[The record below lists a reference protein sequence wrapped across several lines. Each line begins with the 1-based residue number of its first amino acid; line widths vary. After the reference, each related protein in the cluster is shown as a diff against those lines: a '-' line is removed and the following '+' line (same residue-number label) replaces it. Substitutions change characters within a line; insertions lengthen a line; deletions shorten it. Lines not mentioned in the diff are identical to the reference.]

1 MGKGNICRFVT
12 TVYKGRK
19 RQKRRTK
26 KENEKIEDKKMAED
40 NRRNEVELDL
50 EKYDSLINSLHD
62 KEKEIAR
69 MKADAQAQKKS
80 IEPKKNRRLLD
91 VFLDDNDVNE
101 KAIVGFIS
109 FAMMVAFGIFDL
121 ITAMDGKPLD
131 ISDTIYTS
139 FVVVTLGCFGISE
152 AGKAFGK

>member
-1 MGKGNICRFVT
+1 
-12 TVYKGRK
+12 
-19 RQKRRTK
+19 
-26 KENEKIEDKKMAED
+26 MAED

-50 EKYDSLINSLHD
+50 EKYDSLINNLHE

-69 MKADAQAQKKS
+69 MKAEAQAQKKS

-109 FAMMVAFGIFDL
+109 FAMMVAFGILGFSL
-121 ITAMDGKPLD
+121 LRA
-131 ISDTIYTS
+131 SRSRSFRYTD
-139 FVVVTLGCFGISE
+139 
-152 AGKAFGK
+152 

>member
-1 MGKGNICRFVT
+1 MMSEV
-12 TVYKGRK
+12 
-19 RQKRRTK
+19 
-26 KENEKIEDKKMAED
+26 D
-40 NRRNEVELDL
+40 NRNEVELDL
-50 EKYDSLINSLHD
+50 EKYDQLIGSLHD
-62 KEKEIAR
+62 KEREIAR
-69 MKADAQAQKKS
+69 LKADAEAQKKA
-80 IEPKKNRRLLD
+80 IAPKKKRRVLD
-91 VFLDDNDVNE
+91 IFLDDNDVNE

-121 ITAMDGKPLD
+121 ITAMDGSPLE

>member
-1 MGKGNICRFVT
+1 
-12 TVYKGRK
+12 
-19 RQKRRTK
+19 
-26 KENEKIEDKKMAED
+26 MAED

-50 EKYDSLINSLHD
+50 EKYDSLINNLHE

-80 IEPKKNRRLLD
+80 IEPKKNRRFLD
-91 VFLDDNDVNE
+91 IFLDDNDVNE

-109 FAMMVAFGIFDL
+109 FAMMVSFGIFDL
-121 ITAMDGKPLD
+121 MTALDGTPLE

>member
-1 MGKGNICRFVT
+1 
-12 TVYKGRK
+12 
-19 RQKRRTK
+19 
-26 KENEKIEDKKMAED
+26 MAEVD
-40 NRRNEVELDL
+40 SRNEVELDL
-50 EKYDSLINSLHD
+50 EKYDKLIGSLHD

-69 MKADAQAQKKS
+69 LKADAEAQNKA
-80 IEPKKNRRLLD
+80 IAPKKKRRVLD
-91 VFLDDNDVNE
+91 IFLDDNDVNE

-121 ITAMDGKPLD
+121 ITAMDGSPLE

>member
-1 MGKGNICRFVT
+1 MS
-12 TVYKGRK
+12 
-19 RQKRRTK
+19 
-26 KENEKIEDKKMAED
+26 ENVDS
-40 NRRNEVELDL
+40 RNEVEIDL
-50 EKYDSLINSLHD
+50 EKYDKLINNLYE
-62 KEKEIAR
+62 KEKEIAK
-69 MKADAQAQKKS
+69 MKADAEAQKKS
-80 IEPKKNRRLLD
+80 IAPRKKRRVLD
-91 VFLDDNDVNE
+91 IFLDDNDVNE

>member
-1 MGKGNICRFVT
+1 
-12 TVYKGRK
+12 
-19 RQKRRTK
+19 
-26 KENEKIEDKKMAED
+26 MAEVD
-40 NRRNEVELDL
+40 SRNEVELDL
-50 EKYDSLINSLHD
+50 EKYDKLIGSLHD

-69 MKADAQAQKKS
+69 LKADAEAQKKA
-80 IEPKKNRRLLD
+80 IAPKKKRRVLD
-91 VFLDDNDVNE
+91 IFLDDNDVNE

-121 ITAMDGKPLD
+121 ITAMDGSPLE

>member
-1 MGKGNICRFVT
+1 MTNLSEALKAAAERV
-12 TVYKGRK
+12 
-19 RQKRRTK
+19 RQMTPQERAEMYRAQRRSF
-26 KENEKIEDKKMAED
+26 MRAEASFGTD
-40 NRRNEVELDL
+40 ADERAYSRAVAHGD
-50 EKYDSLINSLHD
+50 
-62 KEKEIAR
+62 EKEIAR
-69 MKADAQAQKKS
+69 LKADAEAQKKS
-80 IEPKKNRRLLD
+80 IAPKKKRRVLD
-91 VFLDDNDVNE
+91 IFLDDNDVNE

-121 ITAMDGKPLD
+121 ITAMDGTPLE

>member
-1 MGKGNICRFVT
+1 
-12 TVYKGRK
+12 
-19 RQKRRTK
+19 
-26 KENEKIEDKKMAED
+26 MAEVD
-40 NRRNEVELDL
+40 SRNEVELDL
-50 EKYDSLINSLHD
+50 EKYDQLINSLHD

-69 MKADAQAQKKS
+69 LKADAEAQKKA
-80 IEPKKNRRLLD
+80 IAPKKKRKVLD
-91 VFLDDNDVNE
+91 IFLDDNDVNE

-121 ITAMDGKPLD
+121 ITAMDGTPLE

>member
-1 MGKGNICRFVT
+1 
-12 TVYKGRK
+12 
-19 RQKRRTK
+19 
-26 KENEKIEDKKMAED
+26 MAEVD
-40 NRRNEVELDL
+40 SRNEVELDL
-50 EKYDSLINSLHD
+50 EKYDELINSLHN

-69 MKADAQAQKKS
+69 LKADAEAQKKA
-80 IEPKKNRRLLD
+80 IAPKKKRKVLD
-91 VFLDDNDVNE
+91 IFLDDNDVNE

-121 ITAMDGKPLD
+121 ITAMDGTPLE

>member
-1 MGKGNICRFVT
+1 
-12 TVYKGRK
+12 
-19 RQKRRTK
+19 
-26 KENEKIEDKKMAED
+26 MAEVD
-40 NRRNEVELDL
+40 SRNEVELDL
-50 EKYDSLINSLHD
+50 EKYDQLINNLHD

-69 MKADAQAQKKS
+69 LKADAEAQKKA
-80 IEPKKNRRLLD
+80 IAPKKKRRVLD
-91 VFLDDNDVNE
+91 IFLDDNDVNE

-121 ITAMDGKPLD
+121 ITAMDGSPLE
-131 ISDTIYTS
+131 ISVTIYTS

>member
-1 MGKGNICRFVT
+1 
-12 TVYKGRK
+12 
-19 RQKRRTK
+19 
-26 KENEKIEDKKMAED
+26 MAEVD
-40 NRRNEVELDL
+40 SRNEVELDL
-50 EKYDSLINSLHD
+50 EKYDQLINNLHD

-69 MKADAQAQKKS
+69 LKADAEAQKKA
-80 IEPKKNRRLLD
+80 IAPKKKRRVLD
-91 VFLDDNDVNE
+91 IFLDDNDVNE

-121 ITAMDGKPLD
+121 ITAMDGTPLE

>member
-1 MGKGNICRFVT
+1 
-12 TVYKGRK
+12 
-19 RQKRRTK
+19 
-26 KENEKIEDKKMAED
+26 MAED

-50 EKYDSLINSLHD
+50 EKYDSLINNLHE

-80 IEPKKNRRLLD
+80 IVPKKNRRFLD
-91 VFLDDNDVNE
+91 IFLDDNDVNE

-109 FAMMVAFGIFDL
+109 FAMMVSFGIFDL
-121 ITAMDGKPLD
+121 MTALDGTPLE

>member
-1 MGKGNICRFVT
+1 MTDI
-12 TVYKGRK
+12 
-19 RQKRRTK
+19 
-26 KENEKIEDKKMAED
+26 D
-40 NRRNEVELDL
+40 NRNEVELDL
-50 EKYDSLINSLHD
+50 EKYDQLIGSLHD

-69 MKADAQAQKKS
+69 LKADAEAQKKA
-80 IEPKKNRRLLD
+80 IAPKKKRRVLD
-91 VFLDDNDVNE
+91 IFLDDNDVNE

-121 ITAMDGKPLD
+121 ITAMDGSPLE

>member
-1 MGKGNICRFVT
+1 
-12 TVYKGRK
+12 
-19 RQKRRTK
+19 
-26 KENEKIEDKKMAED
+26 MAED
-40 NRRNEVELDL
+40 NARNEVELDL

-69 MKADAQAQKKS
+69 LKADAQAQKKS
-80 IEPKKNRRLLD
+80 IEPKKNRRFLD
-91 VFLDDNDVNE
+91 IFLDDNDVNE

-109 FAMMVAFGIFDL
+109 FAMMVSFGIFDL
-121 ITAMDGKPLD
+121 MTALDGTPLE

>member
-1 MGKGNICRFVT
+1 
-12 TVYKGRK
+12 
-19 RQKRRTK
+19 
-26 KENEKIEDKKMAED
+26 MAED

-50 EKYDSLINSLHD
+50 EKYDSLINNLHE

-80 IEPKKNRRLLD
+80 IEPKKNRRFMD
-91 VFLDDNDVNE
+91 IFLDDNDVNE

-109 FAMMVAFGIFDL
+109 FAMMVSFGIFDL
-121 ITAMDGKPLD
+121 VTALDGTPLE

>member
-1 MGKGNICRFVT
+1 MSEV
-12 TVYKGRK
+12 
-19 RQKRRTK
+19 
-26 KENEKIEDKKMAED
+26 DS
-40 NRRNEVELDL
+40 RNEVEIDL
-50 EKYDSLINSLHD
+50 EKYDKLINNLYE
-62 KEKEIAR
+62 KEKEIAK
-69 MKADAQAQKKS
+69 MKADAEAQKKS
-80 IEPKKNRRLLD
+80 IAPKKKRRVLD
-91 VFLDDNDVNE
+91 IFLDDNDVNE

-109 FAMMVAFGIFDL
+109 FSMMVAFGIFDL

>member
-1 MGKGNICRFVT
+1 
-12 TVYKGRK
+12 
-19 RQKRRTK
+19 
-26 KENEKIEDKKMAED
+26 MAED

-50 EKYDSLINSLHD
+50 EKYDSLINNLHE

-80 IEPKKNRRLLD
+80 IEPKKNRRFLD
-91 VFLDDNDVNE
+91 IFLDDNDVNE

-109 FAMMVAFGIFDL
+109 FAMMVSFGIFDL
-121 ITAMDGKPLD
+121 ITALDGSPLE

>member
-1 MGKGNICRFVT
+1 MTESVD
-12 TVYKGRK
+12 
-19 RQKRRTK
+19 TK
-26 KENEKIEDKKMAED
+26 
-40 NRRNEVELDL
+40 RNEVELDL
-50 EKYDSLINSLHD
+50 EKYDALINNLHE

-69 MKADAQAQKKS
+69 MKVEAQAQKKS
-80 IEPKKNRRLLD
+80 IEPKKKRRVLD
-91 VFLDDNDVNE
+91 IFLDDNDVNE

-121 ITAMDGKPLD
+121 VTAMDGEPLE

-139 FVVVTLGCFGISE
+139 FVVVTPGCFGISE

>member
-1 MGKGNICRFVT
+1 MGEGDICSPLAGA
-12 TVYKGRK
+12 YKEGERK
-19 RQKRRTK
+19 TRRTE
-26 KENEKIEDKKMAED
+26 KENEKMSEVDS
-40 NRRNEVELDL
+40 RNEVEIDL
-50 EKYDSLINSLHD
+50 EKYDQLINNLHD

-69 MKADAQAQKKS
+69 MKADAEAQKKA
-80 IEPKKNRRLLD
+80 IGPKKKRRVLD
-91 VFLDDNDVNE
+91 IFLDDNDVNE

-109 FAMMVAFGIFDL
+109 FGMMVAFGIFDL
-121 ITAMDGKPLD
+121 VTAMDGTPLE